1 MQVLMK
7 IAEKQRKSR
16 AGFVQLMN
24 YISRDSFKT
33 FGVGINDD
41 KDIAIR
47 QCLINKDLHKKNRD
61 GKDRFTYHE
70 IFSFGV
76 DVGVEKVIDIMLE
89 FCEVNFYEKDFNS
102 FFAIHTDTDNIH
114 CHVVA
119 DNVNFNT
126 GDMIHSVTQKQFDSM
141 SQKKKDKAET
151 FVYEHQRKL
160 FEDIC
165 IKHGLDISMEERY
178 EYMHEQKQKEGRKW
192 LTKEQY
198 RAKQDKTAWTNEIK
212 DKLEQIYKNE
222 DVNEDN
228 IKDIAVKYGL
238 EVTRHNKTN
247 KTITFALIDEQ
258 GKRTNQKLKLV
269 QELNKKKRKTQD
281 EVTEDTVKLGIK
293 LDTLEIQE
301 KELKKDSDENIFIY
315 DNFFGGKKKEIEKE
329 ETREDIYAFFE
340 REKEK
345 LRLKKEKEAEAKA
358 KEVKEDIKPVEEVK
372 EDIKPVEEV
381 KEDIRP
387 VNTYIV
393 EDSKPSDFELEKEYK
408 TEKEILDNFYK
419 DQEDKKKE
427 QDSKAKALEQEIKDI
442 EKAEIDKITQADE
455 VLRRLNIDE
464 QERQTEA
471 KAKKEAEEKAKHK
484 QVDIDSLLEKV
495 DSYKLIEKYD
505 LFDALPQFKVTLN
518 EESILFDSE
527 TGEGDIEL
535 AKNLIRA
542 KGDEYRD
549 NIDLKDIRTWEDV
562 KMITTYYY
570 DSYDELNRYNDYNEY
585 SRDTIKQFLEE
596 NTSIAEE
603 LAYIYN
609 MQDSNSKTYEDTK
622 VASVE
627 KQVETKKEQEEEEK
641 QDLKSKE
648 KEIEVAEV
656 IESKQELTNSE
667 SVITN
672 SEPTITESKEEI
684 TNSKQEEQQ
693 EEKQDLKSKQVDIDS
708 LIEKIDS
715 YKLVKEYNLFDTL
728 PPFQVIGE
736 DLIYDSSSGEGDFEL
751 AKSLIIDVKG
761 KEYWDNMN
769 VKDIKQWEETGVFT
783 VGYIDDNDNFKY
795 NGYEDY
801 SKDTIKQFLVENT
814 EVAEELAKQYMPT
827 DSKKKEQDSKDYE
840 VEKKKD
846 REIDFN

>member
-7 IAEKQRKSR
+7 IAEKQRKTHV
-16 AGFVQLMN
+16 GFMQLMD

-102 FFAIHTDTDNIH
+102 FFAIHTDTNNIH
-114 CHVVA
+114 CHVIA
-119 DNVNFNT
+119 DNVNFET
-126 GDMIHSVTQKQFDSM
+126 GNMIHSVTEKQYESM
-141 SQKKKDKAET
+141 SQKKKEKNET

-165 IKHGLDISMEERY
+165 IKHGLDITLEERY

-198 RAKQDKTAWTNEIK
+198 RAKQDKDSWTNEIK
-212 DKLEQIYKNE
+212 NRLQQIYKNE

-228 IKDIAVKYGL
+228 IKDIAGKYGL
-238 EVTRHNKTN
+238 EVTRHNRDK
-247 KTITFALIDEQ
+247 KYITFALLDEQ
-258 GKRTNQKLKLV
+258 GKRTNQKLKLI

-281 EVTEDTVKLGIK
+281 EVTKDNVKLAIK
-293 LDTLEIQE
+293 LDTLETQE
-301 KELKKDSDENIFIY
+301 KELKKDSSENVFNY
-315 DNFFGGKKKEIEKE
+315 DNFFGGKKKEEIEKE
-329 ETREDIYAFFE
+329 ETREDIYAFFAK
-340 REKEK
+340 EKEK
-345 LRLKKEKEAEAKA
+345 LRIRLEAEAKA
-358 KEVKEDIKPVEEVK
+358 KEVKEDIKPVEEIK

-387 VNTYIV
+387 VEEVKEDIRPV
-393 EDSKPSDFELEKEYK
+393 EEVKEDIRPVEEVKEYK
-408 TEKEILDNFYK
+408 TEKDILDNFYK

-427 QDSKAKALEQEIKDI
+427 QDSKAKKLEQEIKDI
-442 EKAEIDKITQADE
+442 EKAEIQKITESDE

-471 KAKKEAEEKAKHK
+471 KAKKEAEEKAKAK
-484 QVDIDSLLEKV
+484 QD
-495 DSYKLIEKYD
+495 
-505 LFDALPQFKVTLN
+505 
-518 EESILFDSE
+518 
-527 TGEGDIEL
+527 
-535 AKNLIRA
+535 
-542 KGDEYRD
+542 
-549 NIDLKDIRTWEDV
+549 
-562 KMITTYYY
+562 
-570 DSYDELNRYNDYNEY
+570 
-585 SRDTIKQFLEE
+585 EE
-596 NTSIAEE
+596 NKNS
-603 LAYIYN
+603 
-609 MQDSNSKTYEDTK
+609 DSTVTNSKSIIT
-622 VASVE
+622 
-627 KQVETKKEQEEEEK
+627 
-641 QDLKSKE
+641 
-648 KEIEVAEV
+648 
-656 IESKQELTNSE
+656 ESKPKITSDSTITNSE
-667 SVITN
+667 SVITIN
-672 SEPTITESKEEI
+672 
-684 TNSKQEEQQ
+684 KQEEQ
-693 EEKQDLKSKQVDIDS
+693 EEKQDLESKEKEIAVAEIVESKQVDLDS
-708 LIEKIDS
+708 LISKIDY
-715 YKLVKEYNLFDTL
+715 YKLVKEYSLFDTL

-751 AKSLIIDVKG
+751 AKELIINEKG
-761 KEYWDNMN
+761 EEYWDNMN

-801 SKDTIKQFLVENT
+801 SKSTIKQFLEENT
-814 EVAEELAKQYMPT
+814 TITEELAKQYMQDS
-827 DSKKKEQDSKDYE
+827 DSKTKDSKDYE

>member
-1 MQVLMK
+1 MQVIYK
-7 IAEKQRKSR
+7 IAEKQRKTR
-16 AGFVQLMN
+16 AGFMQLMN

-33 FGVGINDD
+33 FGVGVSDD
-41 KDIAIR
+41 KDIASK
-47 QCLINKDLHKKNRD
+47 QYLINKDLYDKNKD
-61 GKDRFTYHE
+61 GKDRFTYHVMA
-70 IFSFGV
+70 SFGV
-76 DVGVEKVIDIMLE
+76 DVPIETVIEIMEE
-89 FCEVNFYEKDFNS
+89 FCTENFYDKGFNS
-102 FFAIHTDTDNIH
+102 FFAVHTDTNNIH
-114 CHVVA
+114 CHIIA

-126 GDMIHSVTQKQFDSM
+126 GNMIHSVTQKQYDSM

-151 FVYEHQRKL
+151 FVYEKQREL
-160 FEDIC
+160 FEEIC
-165 IKHGLDISMEERY
+165 IRHGLDISMEERY

-198 RAKQDKTAWTNEIK
+198 RAKKDKDSWSNEIK
-212 DKLEQIYKNE
+212 DRLEEIYKNE
-222 DVNEDN
+222 DITEDN
-228 IKDIAVKYGL
+228 IKDIAGKYGL
-238 EVTRHNKTN
+238 EVTRHNRDK
-247 KTITFALIDEQ
+247 KYITFALIDEQ

-269 QELNKKKRKTQD
+269 QELNKKKRKSQE
-281 EVTEDTVKLGIK
+281 EVTKDNVKLAIK
-293 LDTLEIQE
+293 LDTLETQE
-301 KELKKDSDENIFIY
+301 KELKKDSTEENIFNY
-315 DNFFGGKKKEIEKE
+315 DFFFKGREKEEEKKRE
-329 ETREDIYAFFE
+329 ETREEILEFFA
-340 REKEK
+340 KEK
-345 LRLKKEKEAEAKA
+345 LRIRKEKEAEAKA
-358 KEVKEDIKPVEEVK
+358 KEDEEKKSKPVEDIKPVEK
-372 EDIKPVEEV
+372 EDIKT
-381 KEDIRP
+381 P

-393 EDSKPSDFELEKEYK
+393 EDSKPNDFELEKEYK
-408 TEKEILDNFYK
+408 TEKKILDNFYQA
-419 DQEDKKKE
+419 QEEKKKE
-427 QDSKAKALEQEIKDI
+427 EDSKAKALEEEIKNI
-442 EKAEIDKITQADE
+442 KKAEIDKITKSDE
-455 VLRRLNIDE
+455 VLRRLNTE
-464 QERQTEA
+464 ELERQAES
-471 KAKKEAEEKAKHK
+471 KAKKEQEEKAKHK

-627 KQVETKKEQEEEEK
+627 SVEKQVETKKEQEEEEK
-641 QDLKSKE
+641 QDLDSKE
-648 KEIEVAEV
+648 KEIEVAEIV
-656 IESKQELTNSE
+656 E
-667 SVITN
+667 
-672 SEPTITESKEEI
+672 
-684 TNSKQEEQQ
+684 
-693 EEKQDLKSKQVDIDS
+693 SKQVDLDS
-708 LIEKIDS
+708 LLDRIDS
-715 YKLVKEYNLFDTL
+715 YKLVKEYSLFDIL

-736 DLIYDSSSGEGDFEL
+736 DLIYDSSSGEGNFEL
-751 AKSLIIDVKG
+751 AKELITDVKG

-783 VGYIDDNDNFKY
+783 VGYIDDNYNFKY
-795 NGYEDY
+795 NAYEDY
-801 SKDTIKQFLVENT
+801 SKDTIKQFLMENT
-814 EVAEELAKQYMPT
+814 EVSEELAKQYMQ
-827 DSKKKEQDSKDYE
+827 DSKSKTKDSKDYE

>member
-1 MQVLMK
+1 MQVMMK
-7 IAEKQRKSR
+7 IAEKQRKTR
-16 AGFVQLMN
+16 AGLRQLFD

-33 FGVGINDD
+33 YGTGVSD
-41 KDIAIR
+41 KKEIAYK
-47 QCLINKDLHKKNRD
+47 QFLLNKDLYDKNRD
-61 GKDRFTYHE
+61 GKDRFTYHQ
-70 IFSFGV
+70 ILSFGADV
-76 DVGVEKVIDIMLE
+76 DKEKVLE
-89 FCEVNFYEKDFNS
+89 IVEEYCEVNFYDKGFNS

-315 DNFFGGKKKEIEKE
+315 DNFFGGKKKEKEKE

-358 KEVKEDIKPVEEVK
+358 K
-372 EDIKPVEEV
+372 EV

-427 QDSKAKALEQEIKDI
+427 QDSKAKALEEEVKNI
-442 EKAEIDKITQADE
+442 EKAEIDKITKSDE
-455 VLRRLNIDE
+455 VLRRLNIE
-464 QERQTEA
+464 EEERQQEA
-471 KAKKEAEEKAKHK
+471 KAKKEQEEKAK
-484 QVDIDSLLEKV
+484 
-495 DSYKLIEKYD
+495 
-505 LFDALPQFKVTLN
+505 
-518 EESILFDSE
+518 
-527 TGEGDIEL
+527 
-535 AKNLIRA
+535 
-542 KGDEYRD
+542 
-549 NIDLKDIRTWEDV
+549 
-562 KMITTYYY
+562 
-570 DSYDELNRYNDYNEY
+570 
-585 SRDTIKQFLEE
+585 
-596 NTSIAEE
+596 
-603 LAYIYN
+603 
-609 MQDSNSKTYEDTK
+609 QD
-622 VASVE
+622 
-627 KQVETKKEQEEEEK
+627 EEK
-641 QDLKSKE
+641 K
-648 KEIEVAEV
+648 V
-656 IESKQELTNSE
+656 
-667 SVITN
+667 TN
-672 SEPTITESKEEI
+672 SEPTITESKQEL
-684 TNSKQEEQQ
+684 TSSKQEEQE
-693 EEKQDLKSKQVDIDS
+693 EEKQDLESKQVDLDS
-708 LIEKIDS
+708 LMSKIDS
-715 YKLVKEYNLFDTL
+715 YKLVDEYDLFDTL
-728 PPFQVIGE
+728 PPFQVITDDVLFNSE
-736 DLIYDSSSGEGDFEL
+736 TGEGNLEL
-751 AKSLIIDVKG
+751 AKSLIENQKG
-761 KEYWDNMN
+761 EEYWHNMN
-769 VKDIKQWEETGVFT
+769 PKDITKWVGIEVFT
-783 VGYIDDNDNFKY
+783 VGYIDNNDNFKEY

-801 SKDTIKQFLVENT
+801 SKSTIKQFLKENT
-814 EVAEELAKQYMPT
+814 TIAEELAKEYMPNN
-827 DSKKKEQDSKDYE
+827 SKKKEQDSKDYE